1 MGKDSLHSSSTHTMH
16 TRHPCY
22 IHTCVKHRSSRPC
35 LRQRRLCSCKLRKQ
49 CSKFYSQL
57 RLDLTAST
65 AGGFSPPALPAPRVP
80 SPAGAAD
87 AGNINVNDHVR
98 EIFLKTARQLQAGDP
113 EKVDTDYA
121 DIYTLYS
128 TVFTENRKLKEKLRH
143 LGGGDI
149 SDSAS
154 SRESSEE
161 EGGDMYTSPM
171 KKTYRLCKKLVRQ
184 NYKIQKIILSK
195 SS

>member
-1 MGKDSLHSSSTHTMH
+1 MGKDSQHSSSTHNMH
-16 TRHPCY
+16 TRHSRSL
-22 IHTCVKHRSSRPC
+22 HTCVKHPSSRPC

-57 RLDLTAST
+57 RLDQTA
-65 AGGFSPPALPAPRVP
+65 RVP

-87 AGNINVNDHVR
+87 AGNINVNDHVKQ
-98 EIFLKTARQLQAGDP
+98 IFLKTARQLEAGDP

-161 EGGDMYTSPM
+161 EGGDMYTSRI
-171 KKTYRLCKKLVRQ
+171 KKIYRLYKKLVRQ
-184 NYKIQKIILSK
+184 NYKMQKIILSK

>member
-16 TRHPCY
+16 MRRPCY
-22 IHTCVKHRSSRPC
+22 LHTCVKPRSIRPC
-35 LRQRRLCSCKLRKQ
+35 LRQRPLCSCKLRKQ
-49 CSKFYSQL
+49 CSKFYNQL
-57 RLDLTAST
+57 RLDQTA
-65 AGGFSPPALPAPRVP
+65 RVP

-87 AGNINVNDHVR
+87 EGNINVNDHVK

-113 EKVDTDYA
+113 EKLDTDYA

-143 LGGGDI
+143 LGAGDI

-154 SRESSEE
+154 SRDSSEE
-161 EGGDMYTSPM
+161 EAGDMYTSPI
-171 KKTYRLCKKLVRQ
+171 KKTYRLYKKLVRQ
-184 NYKIQKIILSK
+184 NYKMQKIILSK

>member
-16 TRHPCY
+16 TRHSRSL
-22 IHTCVKHRSSRPC
+22 HTCFKRRSSRPC
-35 LRQRRLCSCKLRKQ
+35 LRQRPLCSCKLRKQ

-57 RLDLTAST
+57 RRDQTAST
-65 AGGFSPPALPAPRVP
+65 AGGFSPPALPTPRVP

-87 AGNINVNDHVR
+87 AGNINVNDHIK

-149 SDSAS
+149 SDPAS

-161 EGGDMYTSPM
+161 EGGDMYTNPI
-171 KKTYRLCKKLVRQ
+171 KKIYKLYKKLVRQ
-184 NYKIQKIILSK
+184 NYKMQKIILSK

>member
-22 IHTCVKHRSSRPC
+22 IHTCVKDRSSRPC

-57 RLDLTAST
+57 RLDLTASERER
-65 AGGFSPPALPAPRVP
+65 SRER
-80 SPAGAAD
+80 D
-87 AGNINVNDHVR
+87 INVNDHVR
-98 EIFLKTARQLQAGDP
+98 EIFLNTARQLQAGDP
-113 EKVDTDYA
+113 EK
-121 DIYTLYS
+121 
-128 TVFTENRKLKEKLRH
+128 LRH
-143 LGGGDI
+143 LGAGDI

-154 SRESSEE
+154 SRDSSEE

-171 KKTYRLCKKLVRQ
+171 KKTYRLYKKLVGQ
-184 NYKIQKIILSK
+184 NYKMQKIILSK

>member
-22 IHTCVKHRSSRPC
+22 IHTCVKDRSSRPC

-57 RLDLTAST
+57 RLDLTASEHER
-65 AGGFSPPALPAPRVP
+65 SRER
-80 SPAGAAD
+80 D
-87 AGNINVNDHVR
+87 INVNDHVR

-143 LGGGDI
+143 LGAGDI

-154 SRESSEE
+154 SRDSSEE
-161 EGGDMYTSPM
+161 EAGDMYTSPM
-171 KKTYRLCKKLVRQ
+171 KKTYRLYKKLVRQ
-184 NYKIQKIILSK
+184 NYKMQKIILSK

>member
-1 MGKDSLHSSSTHTMH
+1 MGKDSLHSMH
-16 TRHPCY
+16 TRHSCAR
-22 IHTCVKHRSSRPC
+22 HTCFKHRSSRPC
-35 LRQRRLCSCKLRKQ
+35 HRQRPLCSCKLRKQ
-49 CSKFYSQL
+49 CSKFYNQL
-57 RLDLTAST
+57 RLDQTAI
-65 AGGFSPPALPAPRVP
+65 SPPALPAPRVP

-87 AGNINVNDHVR
+87 ASNINVKDHVK
-98 EIFLKTARQLQAGDP
+98 EIFLKTARQLQAGAP
-113 EKVDTDYA
+113 EKMDTDYA

-154 SRESSEE
+154 SQESSEE
-161 EGGDMYTSPM
+161 EGGDMYTSPI
-171 KKTYRLCKKLVRQ
+171 KKIYKLYKKLVRQ
-184 NYKIQKIILSK
+184 NYKMQKIVLSK